1 MGKLP
6 AFMFYPGDWQKDPC
20 LRRCSKAAKGV
31 WMDLLCL
38 LFECPV
44 RGVFVDASGKPWSDE
59 EIAEAIG
66 GDIGA
71 NLGYIAELVSKGVAQ
86 RDTRGAIFSRRM
98 VRDEQ
103 TRRSATE
110 RKRKERSSHASV
122 TPMSVNEGENEVG
135 KQIKLFV
142 EGKGFEEEK
151 KMIDNL
157 SSDVDKIGH
166 LYPANSHLTTRS
178 LPQVQQ
184 DAIAEAIGRDGVNHV
199 LSGTRNFADKVAHW
213 PSTELRFIPNP
224 VKFFSEG
231 QYLKMPEFW
240 ERRKENGR
248 EECAQHPDSGL
259 TQWGTCWACY
269 SAKCSGERE
278 RQAS

>member
-71 NLGYIAELVSKGVAQ
+71 NLGHIAELVSKGVAQ

-103 TRRSATE
+103 NRRSATE
-110 RKRKERSSHASV
+110 RKRKERYSHTRV
-122 TPMSVNEGENEVG
+122 TPMSVNESESGS
-135 KQIKLFV
+135 QSKLFV
-142 EGKGFEEEK
+142 EVEEFEEEK
-151 KMIDNL
+151 KKIDTL
-157 SSDVDKIGH
+157 SLSVDQIGH
-166 LYPANSHLTTRS
+166 LYPANSHMRGRS

-184 DAIAEAIGRDGVNHV
+184 DAIAEAIARDGADQV
-199 LSGTRNFADKVAHW
+199 LSGTKGFADKVVNW
-213 PSTELRFIPNP
+213 PSADLRFIPNP
-224 VKFFSEG
+224 VKFYTEG
-231 QYLKMPEFW
+231 QYLKKPEFW
-240 ERRKENGR
+240 ERRKKNGR
-248 EECAQHPDSGL
+248 EECAQHPGSRRTQSGA
-259 TQWGTCWACY
+259 CWECY
-269 SAKCSGERE
+269 SAKYASGC
-278 RQAS
+278 QPA

>member
-44 RGVFVDASGKPWSDE
+44 RGVFVDARGKPWSDE

-71 NLGYIAELVSKGVAQ
+71 NLVAQ

-103 TRRSATE
+103 NRRSATE
-110 RKRKERSSHASV
+110 RKRKERSGHSRV
-122 TPMSVNEGENEVG
+122 TPMSVNEGEIER
-135 KQIKLFV
+135 QSKLFV
-142 EGKGFEEEK
+142 EIKEFVEEK
-151 KMIDNL
+151 KTINDL
-157 SSDVDKIGH
+157 GSIVDQIGH
-166 LYPANSHLTTRS
+166 LYPANSHMKGRP

-184 DAIAEAIGRDGVNHV
+184 DAITEAIAKDGVDPV
-199 LSGTRNFADKVAHW
+199 MSGTRNFADKVVNW
-213 PSTELRFIPNP
+213 PPTDLRFIPNP
-224 VKFFSEG
+224 VKFYTEG
-231 QYLKMPEFW
+231 QYFKKPEFW

-248 EECAQHPDSGL
+248 EECTQHPDSGL

-269 SAKCSGERE
+269 SAKCSGER
-278 RQAS
+278 QPA

>member
-31 WMDLLCL
+31 WMDMLCL

-103 TRRSATE
+103 NRRSATE
-110 RKRKERSSHASV
+110 RKRKERSGHTRV
-122 TPMSVNEGENEVG
+122 TPMSVSEDEIER
-135 KQIKLFV
+135 QSKLFV
-142 EGKGFEEEK
+142 EVKET
-151 KMIDNL
+151 IN
-157 SSDVDKIGH
+157 SSTVDQIGH
-166 LYPANSHLTTRS
+166 LYPANSHLKGRV
-178 LPQVQQ
+178 LPQAHQ
-184 DAIAEAIGRDGVNHV
+184 DAIAEAIAKDGVDQV
-199 LSGTRNFADKVAHW
+199 LSGTRVFVDKVMNW
-213 PSTELRFIPNP
+213 PLTELRFIPNP
-224 VKFFSEG
+224 IKFYSEG
-231 QYLKMPEFW
+231 QYLKKPEFW

-248 EECAQHPDSGL
+248 EECTQHPDSGL

-269 SAKCSGERE
+269 SSKCSGER
-278 RQAS
+278 QAS

>member
-71 NLGYIAELVSKGVAQ
+71 NLGHIAELVSKGVAQ

-103 TRRSATE
+103 TRRSAAE
-110 RKRKERSSHASV
+110 RKRKERSGHTSV
-122 TPMSVNEGENEVG
+122 TPMSVNESEDEIGS
-135 KQIKLFV
+135 QSKLFGDV
-142 EGKGFEEEK
+142 KEFKEK
-151 KMIDNL
+151 QTIDNL
-157 SSDVDKIGH
+157 SSAVEQIGH
-166 LYPANSHLTTRS
+166 FYPANSHLKGRP
-178 LPQVQQ
+178 LPQAQQ
-184 DAIAEAIGRDGVNHV
+184 EAIAQAIAKDGADPV
-199 LSGTRNFADKVAHW
+199 LSGTRNFADKVVNW
-213 PSTELRFIPNP
+213 PPTELRFIPNP
-224 VKFFSEG
+224 VKFYTEG
-231 QYLKMPEFW
+231 QYLKKPEFW

-248 EECAQHPDSGL
+248 EECTRHPDSGL

-269 SAKCSGERE
+269 SNECSSRSG
-278 RQAS
+278 

>member
-71 NLGYIAELVSKGVAQ
+71 NLGHIAELVSKGVAQ

-103 TRRSATE
+103 NRRSATE
-110 RKRKERSSHASV
+110 RKRKERSGHSRV
-122 TPMSVNEGENEVG
+122 TPVSVNEDEIGRQSN
-135 KQIKLFV
+135 LFV
-142 EGKGFEEEK
+142 KVKEFEEEK

-157 SSDVDKIGH
+157 SSTVDQIGH
-166 LYPANSHLTTRS
+166 LYPANSHLKGRP
-178 LPQVQQ
+178 LPQSQQ
-184 DAIAEAIGRDGVNHV
+184 DAIAEAIAKDGMDLV
-199 LSGTRNFADKVAHW
+199 LSGTKSFADKVVNW
-213 PSTELRFIPNP
+213 PPTDIRFIPNP
-224 VKFFSEG
+224 VKFYTEG
-231 QYLKMPEFW
+231 QYLKKPEFW

-248 EECAQHPDSGL
+248 EECTRHPDSGL

-269 SAKCSGERE
+269 SAKCSGER
-278 RQAS
+278 QPA

>member
-31 WMDLLCL
+31 WMDMLCL
-38 LFECPV
+38 LFECPS

-103 TRRSATE
+103 NRRSATE
-110 RKRKERSSHASV
+110 RKRKERSGHSRV
-122 TPMSVNEGENEVG
+122 TPMSVNESEDEIGR
-135 KQIKLFV
+135 QSKLFV
-142 EGKGFEEEK
+142 EAREFQDHK
-151 KMIDNL
+151 KTINDL
-157 SSDVDKIGH
+157 SLAVDQIGH
-166 LYPANSHLTTRS
+166 LYPASNHLKGRP
-178 LPQVQQ
+178 LPQGQQ
-184 DAIAEAIGRDGVNHV
+184 DAIAEAIAKDGVEPV
-199 LSGTRNFADKVAHW
+199 LCGTKSFADKVTNW
-213 PSTELRFIPNP
+213 PPSDLRFVPNP
-224 VKFFSEG
+224 VKFYSEG
-231 QYLKMPEFW
+231 QYLKKPEFW

-248 EECAQHPDSGL
+248 EECALHPDSGL

-269 SAKCSGERE
+269 SAKCSGER
-278 RQAS
+278 RAV

>member
-103 TRRSATE
+103 NRRSATE
-110 RKRKERSSHASV
+110 RKRKERSGHSPV
-122 TPMSVNEGENEVG
+122 TPLSVNEGEIERQSN
-135 KQIKLFV
+135 LFV
-142 EGKGFEEEK
+142 EVKEFDEEK
-151 KMIDNL
+151 KLITNL
-157 SSDVDKIGH
+157 STAVDQIGH
-166 LYPANSHLTTRS
+166 FYPANSHLKGRP
-178 LPQVQQ
+178 LPQPHQE
-184 DAIAEAIGRDGVNHV
+184 AIAEAIAKDGVEAV
-199 LSGTRNFADKVAHW
+199 LFGTKNFADKVANW
-213 PSTELRFIPNP
+213 PPSDLRFIPNP
-224 VKFFSEG
+224 VKFYSEG
-231 QYLKMPEFW
+231 QYLKKPEFW

-248 EECAQHPDSGL
+248 EECTQHPDSGL
-259 TQWGTCWACY
+259 TQWGSCWACY
-269 SAKCSGERE
+269 SAQCSGER
-278 RQAS
+278 QTA

>member
-31 WMDLLCL
+31 WMDMLCL

-44 RGVFVDASGKPWSDE
+44 RGVFVDSSGKPWSDE

-66 GDIGA
+66 GDIGT
-71 NLGYIAELVSKGVAQ
+71 NLGHIAELVSKGVAQ

-110 RKRKERSSHASV
+110 RKRKERSSHTRV
-122 TPMSVNEGENEVG
+122 TPLSVSEDESGR
-135 KQIKLFV
+135 QSKLFV
-142 EGKGFEEEK
+142 EVKEFEEEK
-151 KMIDNL
+151 KLIDNL
-157 SSDVDKIGH
+157 SSAVDQIGH
-166 LYPANSHLTTRS
+166 LFPANSHLKGRP
-178 LPQVQQ
+178 LPQLQQ
-184 DAIAEAIGRDGVNHV
+184 DAIAEAIAKDGVDQV
-199 LSGTRNFADKVAHW
+199 LCGTRSFADKVLNW
-213 PSTELRFIPNP
+213 PPTDLRFIPNP
-224 VKFFSEG
+224 VKFYTEG
-231 QYLKMPEFW
+231 QYLKKPEFW

-248 EECAQHPDSGL
+248 EECTQHPDSRR
-259 TQWGTCWACY
+259 TQSGACWECY
-269 SAKCSGERE
+269 STKYASGC
-278 RQAS
+278 QPA

>member
-1 MGKLP
+1 
-6 AFMFYPGDWQKDPC
+6 
-20 LRRCSKAAKGV
+20 
-31 WMDLLCL
+31 MDLLCL

-103 TRRSATE
+103 NRRSATE
-110 RKRKERSSHASV
+110 RKRKERSGHTRV
-122 TPMSVNEGENEVG
+122 TPMSVNEDEVER
-135 KQIKLFV
+135 QSKLFV
-142 EGKGFEEEK
+142 EAKEFEEEK
-151 KMIDNL
+151 KTIDNL
-157 SSDVDKIGH
+157 SSVVDQVGH
-166 LYPANSHLTTRS
+166 LYPANGHLKGRP
-178 LPQVQQ
+178 LPQVQK
-184 DAIAEAIGRDGVNHV
+184 DAIAEAIAKDGMGLV
-199 LSGTRNFADKVAHW
+199 LCGTRSFADKVVNW
-213 PSTELRFIPNP
+213 PPTDLRFIPNP
-224 VKFFSEG
+224 VKFYAEG
-231 QYLKMPEFW
+231 QYLKKPEFW

-248 EECAQHPDSGL
+248 EECTQHPDSGL

-269 SAKCSGERE
+269 SAKCSGER
-278 RQAS
+278 QTV

>member
-31 WMDLLCL
+31 WMDMLCL

-59 EIAEAIG
+59 ELAEAIG

-103 TRRSATE
+103 NRRSATE
-110 RKRKERSSHASV
+110 RKRKERSGHTSV
-122 TPMSVNEGENEVG
+122 TPMSVSEDEIGR
-135 KQIKLFV
+135 QSKLFV
-142 EGKGFEEEK
+142 EIKEFKEEK

-157 SSDVDKIGH
+157 SSAVDQIGH
-166 LYPANSHLTTRS
+166 LYPANSHLKGRS
-178 LPQVQQ
+178 LPQSQQ
-184 DAIAEAIGRDGVNHV
+184 DVIAEAIARDGADPV
-199 LSGTRNFADKVAHW
+199 LSGTKTFADKVVSWLPAD
-213 PSTELRFIPNP
+213 LRFVPNP
-224 VKFFSEG
+224 VRFYSEG
-231 QYLKMPEFW
+231 QYLKRPEFW

-248 EECAQHPDSGL
+248 EECTQHPGSRRTQSGA
-259 TQWGTCWACY
+259 CWECY
-269 SAKCSGERE
+269 STKYTSGC
-278 RQAS
+278 QPA

>member
-20 LRRCSKAAKGV
+20 LRRCSKAGKGV
-31 WMDLLCL
+31 WMDMLCL

-44 RGVFVDASGKPWSDE
+44 RGVFVDASGKPWSDA

-71 NLGYIAELVSKGVAQ
+71 NLGHIAELVSKGVAQ

-103 TRRSATE
+103 TRRSAAE
-110 RKRKERSSHASV
+110 RKRKERSGHTTV
-122 TPMSVNEGENEVG
+122 TPMSVNESEDEIG
-135 KQIKLFV
+135 KQSKLFV
-142 EGKGFEEEK
+142 EEK
-151 KMIDNL
+151 RMTDDL
-157 SSDVDKIGH
+157 SSTVDQIGH
-166 LYPANSHLTTRS
+166 LYPANSHLKGRP
-178 LPQVQQ
+178 LPQIQQ
-184 DAIAEAIGRDGVNHV
+184 DSIAQAVARDGADPV
-199 LSGTRNFADKVAHW
+199 LSGTRSFAEKVVNW
-213 PSTELRFIPNP
+213 PSTDLRFIPNP
-224 VKFFSEG
+224 VKFYTEG
-231 QYLKMPEFW
+231 QYLKKPEFW

-248 EECAQHPDSGL
+248 EECALHPDSGL

-269 SAKCSGERE
+269 SAKCSGER
-278 RQAS
+278 QAI

>member
-31 WMDLLCL
+31 WMDMLCL

-59 EIAEAIG
+59 ELAEAIG

-110 RKRKERSSHASV
+110 RKRKERSGHTPV
-122 TPMSVNEGENEVG
+122 TPMSVNEDEVG
-135 KQIKLFV
+135 RQSRLFV
-142 EGKGFEEEK
+142 EGKEFEDEK
-151 KMIDNL
+151 KMIDKL
-157 SSDVDKIGH
+157 CSAVDQVGH
-166 LYPANSHLTTRS
+166 LYPANGHLKGRP

-184 DAIAEAIGRDGVNHV
+184 DAIAEAIAKDGVDPV
-199 LSGTRNFADKVAHW
+199 LSGTRSFASKVVNW
-213 PSTELRFIPNP
+213 PPTDLRFIPNP
-224 VKFFSEG
+224 VKFYSEG
-231 QYLKMPEFW
+231 QYLKKPEFW

-248 EECAQHPDSGL
+248 EECTLHPDSGL

-269 SAKCSGERE
+269 STQCSGER
-278 RQAS
+278 QPA

>member
-38 LFECPV
+38 LFECPS

-86 RDTRGAIFSRRM
+86 RDARGAIFSRRM

-103 TRRSATE
+103 NRRSATE
-110 RKRKERSSHASV
+110 RKRKERSSHSRV
-122 TPMSVNEGENEVG
+122 TPMSVNEDEIGR
-135 KQIKLFV
+135 QSKLFIEV
-142 EGKGFEEEK
+142 KEFEEEK

-157 SSDVDKIGH
+157 SSVVEEVGH
-166 LYPANSHLTTRS
+166 LYPANSHLKGRS
-178 LPQVQQ
+178 VPQAQQ
-184 DAIAEAIGRDGVNHV
+184 DAIAEAIAKDGPDIV
-199 LSGTRNFADKVAHW
+199 LAGTKSFADKVEKW
-213 PSTELRFIPNP
+213 PSTDLRFIPNP
-224 VKFFSEG
+224 VKFYTEG
-231 QYLKMPEFW
+231 QYLKKPEFW

-248 EECAQHPDSGL
+248 EECTQHPDSGL
-259 TQWGTCWACY
+259 TQWGSCWACY
-269 SAKCSGERE
+269 SAKCSGER
-278 RQAS
+278 QAI

>member
-31 WMDLLCL
+31 WMDMLCL
-38 LFECPV
+38 LFECPI

-71 NLGYIAELVSKGVAQ
+71 NLGHITELVSKGVAQ

-103 TRRSATE
+103 NRRSATE
-110 RKRKERSSHASV
+110 RKRKERSSHTSV
-122 TPMSVNEGENEVG
+122 TPMSVNESEDEIGRQSRLFGDAKEF
-135 KQIKLFV
+135 KQK
-142 EGKGFEEEK
+142 ET
-151 KMIDNL
+151 IDNL
-157 SSDVDKIGH
+157 SSAVEQIGH
-166 LYPANSHLTTRS
+166 LYPANSHLRDRP
-178 LPQVQQ
+178 LPQAQQ
-184 DAIAEAIGRDGVNHV
+184 DAIAQAIAKDGADQV
-199 LSGTRNFADKVAHW
+199 LSGTQNFVDKVVNW
-213 PSTELRFIPNP
+213 PPTELRFIPNP
-224 VKFFSEG
+224 VKFYSEG
-231 QYLKMPEFW
+231 QYLKKPEFW

-248 EECAQHPDSGL
+248 EECAQHPGSRRTQSGA
-259 TQWGTCWACY
+259 CWECY
-269 SAKCSGERE
+269 STRYASGC
-278 RQAS
+278 QPA

>member
-31 WMDLLCL
+31 WMDMLCL

-59 EIAEAIG
+59 ELAEAIG

-103 TRRSATE
+103 NRRSATE
-110 RKRKERSSHASV
+110 RKRKERFGHTLV
-122 TPMSVNEGENEVG
+122 TPMSVNESEFGI
-135 KQIKLFV
+135 QSKLFV
-142 EGKGFEEEK
+142 EVKEFREEK
-151 KMIDNL
+151 KVDNV
-157 SSDVDKIGH
+157 SSVVDQVGH
-166 LYPANSHLTTRS
+166 LYPANSHLKGRL
-178 LPQVQQ
+178 LPHAQQ
-184 DAIAEAIGRDGVNHV
+184 GAIAEAIARDGEDMV
-199 LSGTRNFADKVAHW
+199 LSGTRAFADKVANW
-213 PSTELRFIPNP
+213 PSTDLRFVPNP
-224 VKFFSEG
+224 IKFYTEG
-231 QYLKMPEFW
+231 QYLKKPEFW

-248 EECAQHPDSGL
+248 EECTLHPDSRR
-259 TQWGTCWACY
+259 TQSGGCWECY
-269 SAKCSGERE
+269 STKYASGC
-278 RQAS
+278 QPA

>member
-31 WMDLLCL
+31 WMDMLCL

-44 RGVFVDASGKPWSDE
+44 RGVFVDAGGKPWSDE

-66 GDIGA
+66 GDVGA
-71 NLGYIAELVSKGVAQ
+71 NLGHIAELVSKGVAQ

-103 TRRSATE
+103 NRRSATE
-110 RKRKERSSHASV
+110 RKRKERFGHTRV
-122 TPMSVNEGENEVG
+122 TPTSVNEGEDENG
-135 KQIKLFV
+135 RQSKLFV
-142 EGKGFEEEK
+142 EVKEFKEK
-151 KMIDNL
+151 ETTDHL
-157 SSDVDKIGH
+157 GSAAEQIGH
-166 LYPANSHLTTRS
+166 LYPANSHLKDRP
-178 LPQVQQ
+178 LPLAQQ
-184 DAIAEAIGRDGVNHV
+184 DAIAQAIAKDGADQV
-199 LSGTRNFADKVAHW
+199 LSGTRNFADRVVNW
-213 PSTELRFIPNP
+213 PPAELRFIPNP
-224 VKFFSEG
+224 VKFYSEG
-231 QYLKMPEFW
+231 QYLKKPEFW

-248 EECAQHPDSGL
+248 EECTQHPDSGL

-269 SAKCSGERE
+269 SAKCSGER
-278 RQAS
+278 QAI

>member
-31 WMDLLCL
+31 WMDMLCL

-44 RGVFVDASGKPWSDE
+44 RGVFVDSSGKPWSDE

-71 NLGYIAELVSKGVAQ
+71 NLGHITELVSKGVAQ

-103 TRRSATE
+103 NRRSATE
-110 RKRKERSSHASV
+110 RKRKERSCHATV
-122 TPMSVNEGENEVG
+122 TPMSVNESEVG
-135 KQIKLFV
+135 RQSRLFV
-142 EGKGFEEEK
+142 ELKEFGQEWKT
-151 KMIDNL
+151 IDNL
-157 SSDVDKIGH
+157 SSVVDQIGH
-166 LYPANSHLTTRS
+166 LYPANCHLKDRS
-178 LPQVQQ
+178 LPQGQQ
-184 DAIAEAIGRDGVNHV
+184 GAIAEAIAKDGIDSV
-199 LSGTRNFADKVAHW
+199 LSGTRSFADKVSNW
-213 PSTELRFIPNP
+213 PPGDLRFIPNP
-224 VKFFSEG
+224 VKFYTEG
-231 QYLKMPEFW
+231 QYLKKPEFW

-248 EECAQHPDSGL
+248 EECTLHPDSGL

-269 SAKCSGERE
+269 SAKCSGER
-278 RQAS
+278 QAI

>member
-31 WMDLLCL
+31 WMDMLCL

-71 NLGYIAELVSKGVAQ
+71 NMGHIAELVSKGVAQ

-103 TRRSATE
+103 NRRSATE
-110 RKRKERSSHASV
+110 RKRKERSSHTSV
-122 TPMSVNEGENEVG
+122 TPMSVNESEIGR
-135 KQIKLFV
+135 QSKLFV
-142 EGKGFEEEK
+142 EVKGFEEEK
-151 KMIDNL
+151 KMIDTL
-157 SSDVDKIGH
+157 SSVVDQIGH
-166 LYPANSHLTTRS
+166 LHPANSHLHGRS
-178 LPQVQQ
+178 LPQGQQ
-184 DAIAEAIGRDGVNHV
+184 DAIAEAVAKDGADQV
-199 LSGTRNFADKVAHW
+199 LSGTRNFADKVAIW
-213 PSTELRFIPNP
+213 PPSDLRFIPNP
-224 VKFFSEG
+224 AKFYSEG
-231 QYLKMPEFW
+231 QYLKRPEFW

-248 EECAQHPDSGL
+248 EECTLHPDSGL
-259 TQWGTCWACY
+259 TQWGTCWA
-269 SAKCSGERE
+269 
-278 RQAS
+278 

>member
-44 RGVFVDASGKPWSDE
+44 RGVFVDASGKPWSDD

-103 TRRSATE
+103 NRRSATE
-110 RKRKERSSHASV
+110 RKRKERSSHTRV
-122 TPMSVNEGENEVG
+122 TPMSVNEDDIGR
-135 KQIKLFV
+135 QSKLFIEV
-142 EGKGFEEEK
+142 KEFEEEK

-157 SSDVDKIGH
+157 SSVVEEVGH
-166 LYPANSHLTTRS
+166 LYPANSHLKGRS
-178 LPQVQQ
+178 VPQAQQ
-184 DAIAEAIGRDGVNHV
+184 DAIAEAIAKDGPDIV
-199 LSGTRNFADKVAHW
+199 LAGTKSFADKVEKW
-213 PSTELRFIPNP
+213 PSTDLRFIPNP
-224 VKFFSEG
+224 VKFYTEG
-231 QYLKMPEFW
+231 QYLRKPEFW

-248 EECAQHPDSGL
+248 EECTQHPDSRR
-259 TQWGTCWACY
+259 TQSGGCWECY
-269 SAKCSGERE
+269 STQYASGC
-278 RQAS
+278 QPA

>member
-103 TRRSATE
+103 NRRSATE
-110 RKRKERSSHASV
+110 RKRKERSGHASV
-122 TPMSVNEGENEVG
+122 TPMSVNEYEVG
-135 KQIKLFV
+135 RQSKLFIEV
-142 EGKGFEEEK
+142 KECEEEK
-151 KMIDNL
+151 RKVDNIGL
-157 SSDVDKIGH
+157 MVDQIGH
-166 LYPANSHLTTRS
+166 LYPANSHLKGRPLPRS
-178 LPQVQQ
+178 QQ
-184 DAIAEAIGRDGVNHV
+184 DAIAEAVAKDGVDSV
-199 LSGTRNFADKVAHW
+199 LSGTRSFAEKVVNW
-213 PSTELRFIPNP
+213 PPTDLRFIPNT
-224 VKFFSEG
+224 VKFYSEG
-231 QYLKMPEFW
+231 QYLKKPEFW

-248 EECAQHPDSGL
+248 EECTQHPDSRRTPSG
-259 TQWGTCWACY
+259 GCWECY
-269 SAKCSGERE
+269 STKYASGC
-278 RQAS
+278 QPA

>member
-71 NLGYIAELVSKGVAQ
+71 NLGHIAELVSKGVAQ

-103 TRRSATE
+103 NRRSATE
-110 RKRKERSSHASV
+110 RKRKERSSHTRV
-122 TPMSVNEGENEVG
+122 TPMSVNEDEIGR
-135 KQIKLFV
+135 QSKLFV
-142 EGKGFEEEK
+142 EVKEFEEEK

-157 SSDVDKIGH
+157 SSVVNEVGH
-166 LYPANSHLTTRS
+166 LYPANSHLMGRS
-178 LPQVQQ
+178 LPQPQQ
-184 DAIAEAIGRDGVNHV
+184 DAIAEAIAKDGQDLV
-199 LSGTRNFADKVAHW
+199 LAGTKTFADKVENW
-213 PSTELRFIPNP
+213 PSTDLRFIPNP
-224 VKFFSEG
+224 VKFYSEG
-231 QYLKMPEFW
+231 QYLKKPEFW

-248 EECAQHPDSGL
+248 EECTLHPDSGL

-269 SAKCSGERE
+269 STKCSGER
-278 RQAS
+278 QPA

>member
-38 LFECPV
+38 LFECPI

-103 TRRSATE
+103 NRRSATE
-110 RKRKERSSHASV
+110 RKRKERSSHTSV
-122 TPMSVNEGENEVG
+122 TPMSVNESEDEIGRQRG
-135 KQIKLFV
+135 LFAD
-142 EGKGFEEEK
+142 EK
-151 KMIDNL
+151 RMIDDL
-157 SSDVDKIGH
+157 SSTVDKIGH
-166 LYPANSHLTTRS
+166 LYPANSHLKGRP
-178 LPQVQQ
+178 LPQIQQ
-184 DAIAEAIGRDGVNHV
+184 DSIAQAVARDGADPV
-199 LSGTRNFADKVAHW
+199 LSGTRSFAEKVVNW
-213 PSTELRFIPNP
+213 PSTDLRFIPNP
-224 VKFFSEG
+224 VKFYTEG
-231 QYLKMPEFW
+231 QYLKKPEFW

-248 EECAQHPDSGL
+248 EECTLHPDSGL

-269 SAKCSGERE
+269 SAKCSGER
-278 RQAS
+278 QAV

>member
-103 TRRSATE
+103 NRRSATE
-110 RKRKERSSHASV
+110 RKRKERSGHTSV
-122 TPMSVNEGENEVG
+122 TSMSVNESEVER
-135 KQIKLFV
+135 QSKLFV
-142 EGKGFEEEK
+142 EVREFEEEK
-151 KMIDNL
+151 KTIDNL
-157 SSDVDKIGH
+157 GSIVDQIGH
-166 LYPANSHLTTRS
+166 LYPANSHLKGRP
-178 LPQVQQ
+178 LPQSQQ
-184 DAIAEAIGRDGVNHV
+184 EAIAEAIAKDGMDSV
-199 LSGTRNFADKVAHW
+199 LCGTQNFADKVVTW
-213 PSTELRFIPNP
+213 PSTDLRFIPNP
-224 VKFFSEG
+224 VKFYTES
-231 QYLKMPEFW
+231 QYLKKPEFW

-248 EECAQHPDSGL
+248 EECTKHPDSGL
-259 TQWGTCWACY
+259 TQWGTCWGCY
-269 SAKCSGERE
+269 ATKYAGNCEP
-278 RQAS
+278 A